1 MTTLSDVAKR
11 AGVGVSTASYVI
23 NKTGLHKVGAEA
35 QARILAAAAELDYHP
50 NIAGRALAKGRTFM
64 VGAIFPTVMGSF
76 TPEIL
81 QGLEDVL
88 NKVSYSLILCTYNS
102 SEEFR
107 EKCRML
113 AGKQIDGLIVMP
125 IMPDFEVET
134 CRELNSHMPLVFL
147 TKPSGAVE
155 IPHVRVDGGMINFLA
170 VRYLLERGHRR
181 IAIQCGGDPQRIEGA
196 ERAIKGVA
204 GARLM
209 LMKES
214 TASGMHLL
222 KWGLVQHEVPT
233 AYLTYG
239 DSTAAELIAAA
250 YELGL
255 KVPDDISV
263 IGVNGEPLGE
273 YTCPK
278 LTSVKQPRYEQGFEA
293 GKLLLAR
300 IDGEKVKDVILQPSL
315 TERKS
320 VKMI

>member
-1 MTTLSDVAKR
+1 MTTLNDVAKR

-23 NKTGLHKVGAEA
+23 NKTGLHKVGAQT

-50 NIAGRALAKGRTFM
+50 NIAGRALAKGQTFM
-64 VGAIFPTVMGSF
+64 AGAIFPTVMGSF

-88 NKVSYSLILCTYNS
+88 NKASYSLILCTYNS
-102 SEEFR
+102 AEEFR

-113 AGKQIDGLIVMP
+113 AGKQIDGLIVLP
-125 IMPDFEVET
+125 VTQDFEMKT
-134 CRELNSHMPLVFL
+134 CLELNEHMPLVFL
-147 TKPSGAVE
+147 TKPSGSGE
-155 IPHVRVDGGMINFLA
+155 IPHVRVDGNMINFLA

-181 IAIQCGGDPQRIEGA
+181 IAIQCGGDLQRTEGA
-196 ERAIKGVA
+196 ERAIKTVP

-222 KWGLVQHEVPT
+222 KWGLVQHETPT

-239 DSTAAELIAAA
+239 DSAAAELIAAA

-255 KVPDDISV
+255 KVPDDFSV
-263 IGVNGEPLGE
+263 IGVNGEPLGK

-278 LTSVKQPRYEQGFEA
+278 LTSIKQPRYEQGFEA

-300 IDGEKVKDVILQPSL
+300 IDGGKTKDVILQPCL
-315 TERKS
+315 MERKS
-320 VKMI
+320 VKTI